1 MQHLLYTVEDRPPLM
16 TTVLLALQHLLA
28 ALGGIIAV
36 PLVFG
41 GALKLPADQVV
52 ALVNAALLGS
62 GVVTIIQCRGV
73 GAVGIRLP
81 CVMGT
86 SFAFVGAGISVGL
99 EHGVPG
105 ILGSSLVGSLV
116 MIVGSYFM
124 PVIRKLFPHA
134 VTSVVVAMIGL
145 SLTPVAVDWAAGGFG
160 SSNYGAPANL
170 AIAGFVLLL
179 VIALV
184 QWGKGIISAAA
195 VVIGILVGY
204 VLCLMLGLID
214 FTQVRSAPIFALP
227 QPMHFGLSFPVSG
240 MVAMSLAFLVTI
252 VETTGTFMALGAA
265 TQTRMPGSRLARG
278 VLCDGIGSAFAA
290 LMSSPPVSTF
300 AQNVGVVSL
309 TGVAS
314 RHVVTLTG
322 VMLLLAG
329 LFPVLGALVVTIPQP
344 VLGGAG
350 LMMFAMIVSAGIQML
365 SKVEHTKR
373 NTLIIA
379 VSIGCGLAV
388 TMRPELLGKLPAF
401 VKEVFGSGITVGAI
415 VAVLLNLMLPGRQ
428 FDAVDEEGEEQVM
441 SPFTKEAESE
451 PEPA

>member
-1 MQHLLYTVEDRPPLM
+1 MEHLLYKVEDRPPML

-62 GVVTIIQCRGV
+62 GVVTIIQCKGV
-73 GAVGIRLP
+73 GPVGIRLP

-86 SFAFVGAGISVGL
+86 SFTFVGAGISVGL

-124 PVIRKLFPHA
+124 PTIRKLFPHT

-170 AIAGFVLLL
+170 AIAGFVLML

-184 QWGKGIISAAA
+184 QWGKGIISASA

-204 VLCLMLGLID
+204 LVCLALGGID
-214 FTQVRSAPIFALP
+214 FTQVRNAPIFAVP

-240 MVAMSLAFLVTI
+240 
-252 VETTGTFMALGAA
+252 
-265 TQTRMPGSRLARG
+265 
-278 VLCDGIGSAFAA
+278 
-290 LMSSPPVSTF
+290 
-300 AQNVGVVSL
+300 
-309 TGVAS
+309 
-314 RHVVTLTG
+314 
-322 VMLLLAG
+322 
-329 LFPVLGALVVTIPQP
+329 
-344 VLGGAG
+344 
-350 LMMFAMIVSAGIQML
+350 
-365 SKVEHTKR
+365 
-373 NTLIIA
+373 
-379 VSIGCGLAV
+379 
-388 TMRPELLGKLPAF
+388 
-401 VKEVFGSGITVGAI
+401 
-415 VAVLLNLMLPGRQ
+415 
-428 FDAVDEEGEEQVM
+428 
-441 SPFTKEAESE
+441 
-451 PEPA
+451 

>member
-1 MQHLLYTVEDRPPLM
+1 MEQLLFKVEDRPPAL
-16 TTVLLALQHLLA
+16 TSVLLAMQHLLA

-36 PLVFG
+36 PLVVG

-62 GVVTIIQCRGV
+62 GIVTIIQCKGV
-73 GAVGIRLP
+73 GPIGIRLP

-116 MIVGSYFM
+116 MIIGSYFM
-124 PVIRKLFPHA
+124 PTIRKLFPHA
-134 VTSVVVAMIGL
+134 VTGVVVTMIGL
-145 SLTPVAVDWAAGGFG
+145 SLTPVAIDWAAGGFG
-160 SSNYGAPANL
+160 SSHYGEPGNL

-184 QWGKGIISAAA
+184 QWGKGIISASA
-195 VVIGILVGY
+195 VVIGIAVGY
-204 VLCLMLGLID
+204 LVCLALGKID
-214 FTQVRSAPIFALP
+214 FTQVHHAPVFAVP
-227 QPMHFGLSFPVSG
+227 QPMHFGLSFPISG
-240 MVAMSLAFLVTI
+240 IVAMSIAFLVTI

-265 TQTRMPGSRLARG
+265 TQTAMPGKKLARG
-278 VLCDGIGSAFAA
+278 ILCDGVGSAFAA

-314 RHVVTLTG
+314 RHVVALTG

-365 SKVEHTKR
+365 GKVEHTKR
-373 NTLIIA
+373 NGLIIA

-388 TMRPELLGKLPAF
+388 TVRPELLSKLPTF
-401 VKEVFGSGITVGAI
+401 VKEVFGSGITVGAL
-415 VAVLLNLMLPGRQ
+415 VAVSLNLLLPGRP
-428 FDAVDEEGEEQVM
+428 VDFAEEEEGGAIEIAREV
-441 SPFTKEAESE
+441 A
-451 PEPA
+451 

>member
-1 MQHLLYTVEDRPPLM
+1 MEKLLYGVEDRPPSLI
-16 TTVLLALQHLLA
+16 TTTLLSLQHLLA

-41 GALKLPADQVV
+41 GALKLPADQIV

-73 GAVGIRLP
+73 GPVGIRLP

-116 MIVGSYFM
+116 MIIGSFFM
-124 PVIRKLFPHA
+124 PVIRRFFPHT
-134 VTSVVVAMIGL
+134 VTSVVVTMIGL
-145 SLTPVAVDWAAGGFG
+145 SLTPVAVDWAAGGVG
-160 SSNYGAPANL
+160 SGSYGAVGNL
-170 AIAGFVLLL
+170 AIAGFVLAL
-179 VIALV
+179 VIGFV
-184 QWGKGIISAAA
+184 QWGKGVISASA
-195 VVIGILVGY
+195 VVLGIACGY
-204 VLCLMLGLID
+204 LLCLALGLID
-214 FTQVRSAPIFALP
+214 FTQVREAPIFAIP
-227 QPMHFGLSFPVSG
+227 QPLHFGMSFPISG
-240 MVAMSLAFLVTI
+240 IVAMSIAFLVTI

-265 TQTRMPGSRLARG
+265 TQTPIRGKRLASG
-278 VLCDGIGSAFAA
+278 MLCDGVGSAFAA
-290 LMSSPPVSTF
+290 VMSSPPVSTF

-314 RHVVTLTG
+314 RHVVMLTG

-350 LMMFAMIVSAGIQML
+350 LMMFAMIILAGIRML
-365 SKVEHTKR
+365 SSAEQTR
-373 NTLIIA
+373 RSGLIIA
-379 VSIGCGLAV
+379 VSLGCGLAV
-388 TMRPELLGKLPAF
+388 TVRPDLLSKMPAF
-401 VKEVFGSGITVGAI
+401 VREVFGSGITVGAL
-415 VAVLLNLMLPGRQ
+415 VAVSLNLLLPGRE
-428 FDAVDEEGEEQVM
+428 FDAHEEEL
-441 SPFTKEAESE
+441 
-451 PEPA
+451 EPAKAAVAAASAAA